1 MKHAVR
7 PEIRPLV
14 LTALALAAG
23 QVFAQP
29 QAAQPA
35 EAAAPAPE
43 QAGSAPS
50 RNELPTVIVTA
61 QKVMQPASK
70 TAVALSVI
78 DGEQL
83 RLSGAVDARALQE
96 LSPSVQI
103 GQESGRLQINIRG
116 VMSINNTERG
126 DPSNAFNIDGMY
138 VGRPESQFSS
148 FLDVQ
153 RIEVLRGPQGTLYG
167 RNATGGA
174 VNVISNKPGK
184 RLGGS
189 VSVELG
195 NYDARRVEAAIDVPV
210 NELLKLRAAVGANKR
225 ATYLKGGGGFGLEDQ
240 DDMAARLHAML
251 TFSPDTSLLLTAE
264 HSKVNANGFTP
275 TMMKAFFTGTPKG
288 GNANWYNDLLDPVWI
303 DGNEDAKRTVDPYY
317 ARDTYRLNENNGLR
331 AEFRH
336 NFGPTELVYQ
346 LGHLKSTLSNS
357 FISPF
362 NGAPFLGQTLAG
374 ESEQLS
380 HELRLHSTGTGPLT
394 WVVGAYLFD
403 EDITRSIRYNTFIN
417 PNFTFRLRFEPT
429 VKNEAKAVFGQSR
442 YALTDSLKLVTGVRY
457 SKDTKSARDDFNG
470 GGLTIPVAPFARTV
484 DFSQSTWKL
493 GLDWDLSKSTF
504 VYGHVSTGYKAG
516 GFNTSSDTLTYSPEK
531 LKAFELGVKTQ
542 AFDNRLQLNA
552 SVFAY
557 DYTDLQLTST
567 VCTTNAQGIN
577 TCGSRTVNAASAKMT
592 GLELEGRA
600 RPWDDGTVDFGI
612 AYNKTRF
619 GNYQPV
625 NKPPA
630 APTVVID
637 WTGQQLDRAPK
648 GSARLGYTHSFDLS
662 SGAYVEAGVSARY
675 NSGYLLS
682 SYGDDYA
689 TRYRQPSFTKYD
701 AQLAWHS
708 ADGRYTVQG
717 FVKNLSDVITAETR
731 QPGSINIGEP
741 RTYGVRVS
749 AKF

>member
-1 MKHAVR
+1 MNPSLHIGRRTVG
-7 PEIRPLV
+7 
-14 LTALALAAG
+14 LTALALAASH
-23 QVFAQP
+23 VLAQTP
-29 QAAQPA
+29 AAPDAPA
-35 EAAAPAPE
+35 SAPEAAATN
-43 QAGSAPS
+43 S
-50 RNELPTVIVTA
+50 RSELPTVIVTA

-70 TAVALSVI
+70 TSVALSVI

-83 RLSGAVDARALQE
+83 RLSGVVDARALQE
-96 LSPSVQI
+96 LSPSVQVA
-103 GQESGRLQINIRG
+103 QESGRLQINIRG

-148 FLDVQ
+148 FLDVE

-174 VNVISNKPGK
+174 VNVISKKPGN
-184 RLGGS
+184 RLGGT
-189 VSVELG
+189 VSLELG
-195 NYDARRVEAAIDVPV
+195 NYNARRAEAAIDVPV
-210 NELLKLRAAVGANKR
+210 NDVLKLRAAVGTNKR
-225 ATYLKGGGGFGLEDQ
+225 DTYLKGGAGFGLEDQ

-275 TMMKAFFTGTPKG
+275 VAMKGSYTGTPKG
-288 GNANWYNDLLDPVWI
+288 GNANWYNDLLNPVYI
-303 DGNEDAKRTVDPYY
+303 GADDDAQRTVDPYY
-317 ARDTYRLNENNGLR
+317 ARPTFRLNENTGLR

-346 LGHLKSTLSNS
+346 LGHLKSSLSNS

-362 NGAPFLGQTLAG
+362 NGAPFLGETLAG

-380 HELRLHSTGTGPLT
+380 HELRLHSTGKGQLT

-417 PNFTFRLRFEPT
+417 PNFTFRLKFEPT
-429 VKNEAKAVFGQSR
+429 VENKAKAVFGQSR
-442 YALTDSLKLVTGVRY
+442 YALTDTLKLVTGARF
-457 SKDTKSARDDFNG
+457 SKDTKSARDEFNG
-470 GGLTIPVAPFARTV
+470 GGLTIPAAPFARTV
-484 DFSQSTWKL
+484 EFSQSTYKL
-493 GLDWDLSKSTF
+493 GLDWDLTRETF
-504 VYGHVSTGYKAG
+504 VYGSVSTGYKAG
-516 GFNTSSDTLTYSPEK
+516 GFNTSSDTMTYKPEELTAVE
-531 LKAFELGVKTQ
+531 FGVKTQ
-542 AFDNRLQLNA
+542 AFKNRLQLSA

-557 DYTDLQLTST
+557 DYADLQLTST
-567 VCTTNAQGIN
+567 VCTTNAQGVN

-592 GLELEGRA
+592 GLELEGRL
-600 RPWDDGTVDFGI
+600 RPWDDGTFDFGL
-612 AYNKTRF
+612 AYNHSRF

-625 NKPPA
+625 NKPAA
-630 APTVVID
+630 APNVVID

-648 GSARLGYTHSFDLS
+648 GSARLGYTHAFDLS
-662 SGAYVEAGVSARY
+662 NGSYIEAGVSARY
-675 NSGYLLS
+675 NSGYLMS

-701 AQLAWHS
+701 AQAVWHS
-708 ADGRYTVQG
+708 ADGRYSVQA
-717 FVKNLSDVITAETR
+717 FAKNLTEEITVESR
-731 QPGSINIGEP
+731 QPGSVNIGEP
-741 RTYGVRVS
+741 RTYGVRFS